1 MTSCVWAQVDKLS
14 VTRLAKQNEQEE
26 RSGALLHL
34 FALLKWGT
42 LEDGAVPFSRP
53 PCLITEVITSTTC
66 ICYNRTTTR
75 KKHLQRPKSCHQFK
89 NWLHAAAI
97 LSANRQL
104 TRAETRLHLQSEHT
118 PFLKANSPNKELIH
132 NTQQL
137 QQAKEQ
143 HNFSF
148 VKISSY
154 YRNLPRNLPNFPLLI
169 IHPVKKFQ

>member
-26 RSGALLHL
+26 RSEALLHL

-53 PCLITEVITSTTC
+53 PLITEVITSTTC

-97 LSANRQL
+97 LSANRSTNTAAL
-104 TRAETRLHLQSEHT
+104 AVRAHS
-118 PFLKANSPNKELIH
+118 LKPNSPNKELIH
-132 NTQQL
+132 NMQQL